1 MIHRNRKVHG
11 LPAID
16 NPSTIRSNPSIRQ
29 EQEGKVDAVYEP
41 GTGGGTVRG
50 RSTKYVPAGNHG

>member
-16 NPSTIRSNPSIRQ
+16 NPSTIWRNPSIRH
-29 EQEGKVDAVYEP
+29 EQEAKVDAVYEP
-41 GTGGGTVRG
+41 GMGGTGRG
-50 RSTKYVPAGNHG
+50 RSTKYVPAGNHD